1 MVVSFYYKI
10 HNNGKKAYGITLI
23 DLYGFKLS

>member
-10 HNNGKKAYGITLI
+10 HNNRKKAYGIILI
-23 DLYGFKLS
+23 DFYDFNLS

>member
-10 HNNGKKAYGITLI
+10 HNNRKKAYGITLE
-23 DLYGFKLS
+23 LYDFNLS